1 MPHVTS
7 REAERRLGVSAATLR
22 RWAKAGKIEHHVTPG
37 GQRRHDVD
45 AHLHGHSEP
54 VTVAYA
60 RVSSPRQRDDLERQ
74 VAFLRA
80 RFPAAEIITDIGG
93 GLNWNRR
100 VLVALL
106 ERLRAGAKLRLV
118 VAHKDRLARFGFD
131 LVAWFVE
138 ANGGEVVVLGHTDSS
153 PERELVEDL
162 LAVVHSFS
170 RHLHGL
176 RRYRRQMQEDPDL
189 SRR

>member
-1 MPHVTS
+1 M
-7 REAERRLGVSAATLR
+7 AAATLR

-45 AHLHGHSEP
+45 AHLYGHSKP
-54 VTVAYA
+54 VTVACA

-74 VAFLRA
+74 VAFLWA
-80 RFPAAEIITDIGG
+80 RFPDAEVGDDIGG
-93 GLNWNRR
+93 GLNWKRR
-100 VLVALL
+100 GLVALL
-106 ERLRAGAKLRLV
+106 ERLREGAKLRLV
-118 VAHKDRLARFGFD
+118 VAHKNRLARFGFD

-162 LAVVHSFS
+162 PAVVHSFS
-170 RHLHGL
+170 CRLPGL

-189 SRR
+189 PRR

>member
-1 MPHVTS
+1 M
-7 REAERRLGVSAATLR
+7 SADTLR
-22 RWAKAGKIEHHVTPG
+22 RWANAGKIEHHVTPG
-37 GQRRHDVD
+37 GQRRYDVD
-45 AHLHGHSEP
+45 AHLHGHSKP

-74 VAFLRA
+74 VALLRA
-80 RFPAAEIITDIGG
+80 RFPDAEVVTDIGG

-100 VLVALL
+100 GLVALL

-118 VAHKDRLARFGFD
+118 VAHQDRLARFGFD
-131 LVAWFVE
+131 FVAWFVE

-162 LAVVHSFS
+162 LAVVHSCS
-170 RHLHGL
+170 CRLPGL
-176 RRYRRQMQEDPDL
+176 RRYRRQMQEDSDL
-189 SRR
+189 PRR

>member
-45 AHLHGHSEP
+45 AHLHGHAEP
-54 VTVAYA
+54 VTVACA

-80 RFPAAEIITDIGG
+80 RYPDAEVVTDIGG
-93 GLNWNRR
+93 GLNWKRR
-100 VLVALL
+100 GLVALL

-162 LAVVHSFS
+162 PAVVHSFS
-170 RHLHGL
+170 CRLPGL
-176 RRYRRQMQEDPDL
+176 RGYRRQMQEDPDL
-189 SRR
+189 PRR